1 MFLRG
6 RIVLTA
12 LGLVCVSMSSAHA
25 GTAKV
30 LCYLWADQPSPPLNS
45 PYTPDPTYSFNSKR
59 QAISVTKVA
68 TGVYFVTC
76 TGEGGRSPGGHVQ
89 VSSYGSGLNTF
100 CHVGSWDTG
109 GPDFSAEV
117 DCFGRGGGTGG
128 GPAPA
133 DSLFDL
139 LFVR

>member
-1 MFLRG
+1 MVDG
-6 RIVLTA
+6 RRSGA
-12 LGLVCVSMSSAHA
+12 QPFGGCHSSR
-25 GTAKV
+25 V
-30 LCYLWADQPSPPLNS
+30 E
-45 PYTPDPTYSFNSKR
+45 PTTRHNGGKDSKR

-76 TGEGGRSPGGHVQ
+76 AGEGGRTPGGQVQ

-117 DCFGRGGGTGG
+117 DCFGKSGGTGG

-133 DSLFDL
+133 DSSFDL